1 MGMDTNRN
9 GPPPNRGLLRGSTDP
24 NEGAWVPGGNPW
36 ILVGTVVGAKLATI
50 VIIMALSWNAEA
62 GGIDTHRA
70 PWLRRTASTNSPGC
84 SQEPKWPPAGST
96 SQSTTVRH
104 RSAHDRGQRRMS
116 FGKMETD
123 TGTVTNG
130 GCGSAAFCRAHSPYR
145 RMAEAIVPVAQ

>member
-62 GGIDTHRA
+62 GGIVAAMNWHYLSVVGLLVAGPVGYWVRVRRVRA
-70 PWLRRTASTNSPGC
+70 RREQLRRAEWMIDDAPA
-84 SQEPKWPPAGST
+84 PPARAG
-96 SQSTTVRH
+96 V
-104 RSAHDRGQRRMS
+104 DRPRPP
-116 FGKMETD
+116 
-123 TGTVTNG
+123 
-130 GCGSAAFCRAHSPYR
+130 A
-145 RMAEAIVPVAQ
+145 